1 MLRSA
6 LLFLANQRSV
16 HQAVMQHD
24 LLRGLAQRFVAGE
37 ELADGIVVA
46 QTLNTQR
53 LQASLDHLGE
63 SVTTELEA
71 RRATL
76 AYLDAVE
83 AIVREGVE
91 AGISLKLTQLG
102 LDVRREL
109 CVAHLRS
116 VLERTRA
123 LAESA
128 GSDDPVFVRIDME
141 SSAYTQRTLD
151 IHEQL
156 WREGYLNVG
165 VVLQA
170 YLHRTAADVER
181 AIELNIPV
189 RLCKGAYLEPPQVA
203 FRQKA
208 AVDANFARLTERLL
222 RAGTSPAIATH
233 DERLIR
239 HAQDVARRERIPPSQ
254 FEFQML
260 FGVRRDLQ
268 LRLVRQGYRVRVYLP
283 YGEQWYPYL
292 VRRLAERPANVAFFI
307 RSLLLEALAGRRSD
321 GAR

>member
-6 LLFLANQRSV
+6 LLFLANQRSI

-24 LLRGLAQRFVAGE
+24 LLRGLAQRYVAGE

-53 LQASLDHLGE
+53 LHVSLDHLGE

-76 AYLDAVE
+76 AYLDALE
-83 AIVREGVE
+83 AISREGVE

-109 CVAHLRS
+109 AVAHLRA
-116 VLERTRA
+116 VLDRTRA
-123 LAESA
+123 LAEASR
-128 GSDDPVFVRIDME
+128 SERPLFVRIDME

-151 IHEQL
+151 IHDQL
-156 WREGYLNVG
+156 WQEGYRNVG
-165 VVLQA
+165 IVLQA
-170 YLHRTAADVER
+170 YLHRAAADAER
-181 AIELNIPV
+181 AIEQQIPV
-189 RLCKGAYLEPPQVA
+189 RLCKGAYLEPPNVV

-208 AVDANFARLTERLL
+208 AVDANFARLSERLL
-222 RAGTSPAIATH
+222 RAGVNPAIATH

-239 HAQDVARRERIPPSQ
+239 HAQDIARRERIPPSD

-260 FGVRRDLQ
+260 FGIRRDLQ

-292 VRRLAERPANVAFFI
+292 VRRLAERPANVAFFL
-307 RSLLLEALAGRRSD
+307 RSLLLEAVAGRRVD
-321 GAR
+321 GAA